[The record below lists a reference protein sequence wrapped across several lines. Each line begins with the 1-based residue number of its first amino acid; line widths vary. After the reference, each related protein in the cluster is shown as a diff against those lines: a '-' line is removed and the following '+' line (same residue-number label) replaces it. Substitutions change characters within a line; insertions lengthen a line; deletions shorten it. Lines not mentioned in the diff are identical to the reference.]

1 MMLFNDDTNIADT
14 KCMERI
20 QAGDESG
27 LTELMGRYS
36 RRLRG
41 YMSKRNVSE
50 EAQDEILQDVFLKVW
65 SRLDTFMIGAVVSRW
80 LFAIARNAMFDAMRK
95 MKRRN
100 RDVILLSQLLQYTE
114 SSIEDGYECL
124 EAVEDASVSDK
135 TLFVDDII
143 EAASEVLEPRYLE
156 EVVAMYRGGSAEERS
171 RETGECASTLRWRR
185 SEALAQLRS
194 SGKFTKQFA
203 NAFVD

>member
-1 MMLFNDDTNIADT
+1 MMLFNDNTNIADT

-41 YMSKRNVSE
+41 YMSKRNVCSE
-50 EAQDEILQDVFLKVW
+50 SQDEIIQDVFLKVW
-65 SRLDTFMIGAVVSRW
+65 SHAGSFRVGDVVSRW
-80 LFAIARNAMFDAMRK
+80 LFTIARNTMLDAMRK
-95 MKRRN
+95 SNRRN
-100 RDVILLSQLLQYTE
+100 RDVALSQLLHYTNNG
-114 SSIEDGYECL
+114 IEDGYDCL
-124 EAVEDASVSDK
+124 EAVVSESGN
-135 TLFVDDII
+135 TVSVDDII
-143 EAASEVLEPRYLE
+143 EAASEVLEPLYLE

>member
-1 MMLFNDDTNIADT
+1 MLFNDTTNVADT

-27 LTELMGRYS
+27 LTELMGRYTK
-36 RRLRG
+36 RLRG
-41 YMSKRNVSE
+41 YLFNRLKCHELR
-50 EAQDEILQDVFLKVW
+50 DEIMQDVFLKVW
-65 SRLDTFMIGAVVSRW
+65 SHADTFQSGGTVARW
-80 LFAIARNAMFDAMRK
+80 IFTIARNAMFDAMRK

-156 EVVAMYRGGSAEERS
+156 EVVAIYRGGSAEERS

-185 SEALAQLRS
+185 SEALSQLRS

-203 NAFVD
+203 SDFVD